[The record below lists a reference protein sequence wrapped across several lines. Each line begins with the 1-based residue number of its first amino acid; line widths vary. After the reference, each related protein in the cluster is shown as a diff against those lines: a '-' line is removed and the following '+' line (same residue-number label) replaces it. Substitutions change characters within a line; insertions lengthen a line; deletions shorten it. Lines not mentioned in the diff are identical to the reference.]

1 MKKSIITL
9 SVVLSFILIGCPYES
24 KYSIGDLSNSSID
37 TTIIGRWY
45 SCDTTDNETF
55 EIAIFKFNEKEYYIE
70 TVDIRNDLNGINIKT
85 ERYKGFSTIINNVFL
100 LNIQLIELESIE
112 NADKITEVYSFF
124 KYEIVSNNKLKLDYI
139 SDEYIKI
146 DFNSQQELVKY
157 VQENIM
163 QDGFFENFSEFKK
176 IE

>member
-9 SVVLSFILIGCPYES
+9 SVVLSFILMGCPYES

-70 TVDIRNDLNGINIKT
+70 TVNISNDLNGINIKT

-100 LNIQLIELESIE
+100 LNIQPIELESIE

-124 KYEIVSNNKLKLDYI
+124 KYCRARIVLLCFGKFFRFIVLSQPLHYSEVFGFTFLLKR
-139 SDEYIKI
+139 
-146 DFNSQQELVKY
+146 
-157 VQENIM
+157 
-163 QDGFFENFSEFKK
+163 
-176 IE
+176 